1 MLIDLSVLGN
11 EKGAVLKLF
20 EFLKVVVRMSE
31 LFLSRTLHCFAR

>member
-20 EFLKVVVRMSE
+20 EFLKVVRMSE